1 MVASPMAKSKEGGKN
16 PADAQEVN
24 VKVYAPD
31 RDLILKAAG
40 ACGHKK
46 VADLFAS
53 DVMRDFLTHLMVEAA
68 EKEKEK
74 QEARKKS

>member
-1 MVASPMAKSKEGGKN
+1 MAKSKEGGKN
-16 PADAQEVN
+16 SANDQEVN
-24 VKVYAPD
+24 VKVYGAD
-31 RDLILKAAG
+31 RDLILRVAG

-53 DVMRDFLTHLMVEAA
+53 DVVREFLTHLMVEAA
-68 EKEKEK
+68 MGVKEK